1 MNGHAIA
8 GKLAGKTAIVT
19 GAARGLGRAYA
30 LRLAALG
37 ADVAVVDIRLDAARE
52 YGEALTEESV
62 AAEIER
68 LGRRSVEIQAD
79 LAQHDE
85 AVGAIRK
92 AHEAFGRVDILVN
105 NAGGA
110 LTPAERSRA
119 SETPEQD
126 TRFLLDI
133 NYMSAVHCC
142 QAAAAIMK
150 TQRSGIIV
158 NISSQSGITTYQQGL
173 LAAYSAAKAALT
185 HYTRYLA
192 AELGPYGIR
201 ANCLAPGIMMTSRV
215 AAQAALRHIG
225 TNEEADRIPLRR
237 LGQVED
243 CAGVL
248 EFLTTDLSQYVTGQV
263 ISVCGGAVLTPN

>member
-1 MNGHAIA
+1 M
-8 GKLAGKTAIVT
+8 
-19 GAARGLGRAYA
+19 
-30 LRLAALG
+30 
-37 ADVAVVDIRLDAARE
+37 
-52 YGEALTEESV
+52 
-62 AAEIER
+62 
-68 LGRRSVEIQAD
+68 RRS
-79 LAQHDE
+79 
-85 AVGAIRK
+85 GASI
-92 AHEAFGRVDILVN
+92 FLVN

-150 TQRSGIIV
+150 TQRSGVIV

>member
-1 MNGHAIA
+1 VHSRNPELKLT
-8 GKLAGKTAIVT
+8 GKAAVVT

-37 ADVAVVDIRLDAARE
+37 ADVAVVDINLEAASE
-52 YGEALTEESV
+52 FGEALSAESV
-62 AAEIER
+62 PAEIEWQ
-68 LGRRSVEIQAD
+68 GRRSLGIQAD
-79 LAQHDE
+79 LTKREEAQR
-85 AVGAIRK
+85 AIQA
-92 AHEAFGRVDILVN
+92 AHEAFGRLDILVN

-110 LTPAERSRA
+110 LTPAGRSHA
-119 SETPEQD
+119 SESPEED
-126 TRFLLDI
+126 TRFLIDV

-142 QAAAAIMK
+142 QAATPLMK
-150 TQRSGIIV
+150 AQRSGVIV
-158 NISSQSGITTYQQGL
+158 NISSQSAISTYQQGL
-173 LAAYSAAKAALT
+173 LAGYSAAKAAVT
-185 HYTRYLA
+185 TYTRYLA
-192 AELGPYGIR
+192 AELGPFGIR

-215 AAQAALRHIG
+215 AAQAAQRGVG
-225 TNEEADRIPLRR
+225 TNEEAERVALRR